1 MIFDDISL
9 ARRCRP
15 GAIHPINLR
24 PSAGRWGKSRSHFRT
39 FERFAPSGSSIGS
52 VPYQKNPTMTD
63 TRWQTDVHGML
74 RGVRYH
80 DGVLESLEFVAGDQV
95 TLKIRATSAELLTV
109 KAIGL
114 TDVFVELWAGNIIL
128 DIFIWRLDEVPPL
141 VGRRHKKA
149 ILLGRVE
156 QPCRRSRLGGMD
168 RIPNRRGA
176 WC

>member
-1 MIFDDISL
+1 
-9 ARRCRP
+9 
-15 GAIHPINLR
+15 
-24 PSAGRWGKSRSHFRT
+24 
-39 FERFAPSGSSIGS
+39 
-52 VPYQKNPTMTD
+52 
-63 TRWQTDVHGML
+63 ML

-141 VGRRHKKA
+141 WGDATRRLFCLDVLSSLVVG
-149 ILLGRVE
+149 LDLEEWTVYPTVEGLGV
-156 QPCRRSRLGGMD
+156 SLVSLD
-168 RIPNRRGA
+168 PN
-176 WC
+176 